1 MEHIKKNLNLYVKI
15 IITIIFA
22 LIVFNISEKNI
33 FMNMDDE
40 VYRNVFNDFS
50 SFKSWAW
57 EFYNIW
63 SGRIITSALSNLFLR
78 MPLIVFKICNVLVY
92 LMGIISIF
100 KIIKSF
106 IKIQNNIIES
116 IIFFCLFIISFTIS
130 FDVISAGMMWV
141 TGSFNY
147 LWPTAF
153 MFVALIPFIKKITN
167 IQEKENKIFSLFY
180 ILADFVA
187 CFAEQTALVLITIAT
202 ITIIYTIFNKEKLDK
217 LLIIHYI
224 LIVILTI
231 IELTAPGNFVR
242 VTASTL
248 RRYPSFAMLNL
259 GDKLLQGL
267 ILLANQLLN
276 FDKILMLILTFFIAM
291 SNIKRKDVKITLK
304 IFSMIPLIYFV
315 SNYICEKIGIGE
327 GIVYNLTYFGIE
339 YIYGIKVYIP
349 ILIFAINMGL
359 IVSLILFSFSDVKT
373 GILTALIFLGSIASS
388 LSISVSPTIYASGSR
403 VFFLMDSL
411 FIVIIGIYIINIFDK
426 KIGRIFQQKLLEEK
440 N

>member
-15 IITIIFA
+15 IITIVFA
-22 LIVFNISEKNI
+22 VIVFNISEKSI

-50 SFKSWAW
+50 SFKTWAW

-78 MPLIVFKICNVLVY
+78 MPLIVFKICNVFVY
-92 LMGIISIF
+92 LIGIISIF
-100 KIIKSF
+100 KIIELF
-106 IKIQNNIIES
+106 IKIQNPIVEN
-116 IIFFCLFIISFTIS
+116 IIFFGLFIISFTIS
-130 FDVISAGMMWV
+130 FDVINAGMMWV

-147 LWPTAF
+147 LWPTVF
-153 MFVALIPFIKKITN
+153 MFVALIPFIEKLTN
-167 IQEKENKIFSLFY
+167 TQEKEYKIYFLFY

-187 CFAEQTALVLITIAT
+187 CFAEQTALVLITIDT
-202 ITIIYTIFNKEKLDK
+202 IAIMYEIFNKKKLDK

-224 LIVILTI
+224 IIVILTI
-231 IELTAPGNFVR
+231 IELSAPGNFVR
-242 VTASTL
+242 VMASTL

-315 SNYICEKIGIGE
+315 SSYICEKIGIGE

-388 LSISVSPTIYASGSR
+388 LSISFSPTIYVSGSR
-403 VFFLMDSL
+403 VFFLMDAL
-411 FIVIIGIYIINIFDK
+411 LIVVIGIFIINILNK
-426 KIGRIFQQKLLEEK
+426 KDGIIS
-440 N
+440 